1 MDRLTEQGFLTP
13 LQRQAIQPERLA
25 AFLDSPLGTAMT
37 AAGDKCRRE
46 FKFSVLVS
54 ALDHFPEGK
63 GEELLL
69 QGVIDAWFEDG
80 DTVTVVDF
88 KSDRVAPGGERARAE
103 EYRPQLAAYSQ
114 ALSAILGKPV
124 NRQVLWFFATNTAV
138 EL

>member
-1 MDRLTEQGFLTP
+1 ME
-13 LQRQAIQPERLA
+13 PERLA
-25 AFLDSPLGTAMT
+25 AFLNSPLGAAMA

-54 ALDHFPEGK
+54 ALDYFPEGK

-69 QGVIDAWFEDG
+69 QGVIDAWFEEG
-80 DTVTVVDF
+80 KAVTVVDF
-88 KSDRVAPGGERARAE
+88 KSDRISPGGEQARAE
-103 EYRPQLAAYSQ
+103 EYRSQLAAYSQ

-124 NRQVLWFFATNTAV
+124 NRQVLWFFATDTAV